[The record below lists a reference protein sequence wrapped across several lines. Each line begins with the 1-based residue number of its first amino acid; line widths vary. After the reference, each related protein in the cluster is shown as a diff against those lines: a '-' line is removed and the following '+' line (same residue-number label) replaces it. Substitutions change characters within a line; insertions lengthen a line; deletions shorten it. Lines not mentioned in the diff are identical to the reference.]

1 MKSNFGK
8 FMRGI
13 LWHILFRF
21 FEWKTASCLYICVCI
36 FMPQILRMFLHFIFW
51 FHPSRNIG
59 MIHGHWIYFKSSIG
73 QISETFCNWY
83 FYYYILVFILGF
95 HIAHVWLLI
104 PIKYLAHNK
113 YTHTVWSFLGYVNL
127 PIFSFQ
133 KM

>member
-21 FEWKTASCLYICVCI
+21 FEWKTASCLYMCVYFHASNIENVLAFYFLISPLKKYWNDSWTLDI
-36 FMPQILRMFLHFIFW
+36 FQ
-51 FHPSRNIG
+51 
-59 MIHGHWIYFKSSIG
+59 KSIG